1 MKTRHAL
8 AAVSF
13 AIILPL
19 TSLQAETLD
28 QTLGLEETVKPFTQ
42 VPTSDLIFKD
52 PLIAGLMSAS
62 LPGLGQ
68 VYAGQKKRGILFFL
82 GTVGAFGTAAG
93 LANPAHLEL
102 SDYDRTSY
110 GGNGDGLLGADEI
123 ANWEDDEFQDDAF
136 KNLSTGRKTG
146 VITSGVIG
154 LGLYVWNVIDA
165 RSAARAHNE
174 AARARRFEL
183 GLTQGRDHTGLALNM
198 NF

>member
-42 VPTSDLIFKD
+42 VRTSDLIFKD

-68 VYAGQKKRGILFFL
+68 VYAGQKKRGLLFFI

-93 LANPAHLEL
+93 LANPA
-102 SDYDRTSY
+102 
-110 GGNGDGLLGADEI
+110 
-123 ANWEDDEFQDDAF
+123 
-136 KNLSTGRKTG
+136 KP
-146 VITSGVIG
+146 
-154 LGLYVWNVIDA
+154 
-165 RSAARAHNE
+165 
-174 AARARRFEL
+174 
-183 GLTQGRDHTGLALNM
+183 
-198 NF
+198 

>member
-1 MKTRHAL
+1 MARSAHS
-8 AAVSF
+8 VQQ
-13 AIILPL
+13 P
-19 TSLQAETLD
+19 
-28 QTLGLEETVKPFTQ
+28 VW
-42 VPTSDLIFKD
+42 PT
-52 PLIAGLMSAS
+52 P
-62 LPGLGQ
+62 Q
-68 VYAGQKKRGILFFL
+68 
-82 GTVGAFGTAAG
+82 
-93 LANPAHLEL
+93 NLEL

-136 KNLSTGRKTG
+136 NNLSTRRKTG

-154 LGLYVWNVIDA
+154 LGLYVWNVIDG
-165 RSAARAHNE
+165 RGAARTHNE